1 MSSSATWK
9 RNLEL
14 RLTATGKVAYPNSF
28 LQFFRSPWSNVEG
41 GNLNKVFQATLVT
54 AEVLEKVDLS
64 EVKLRTIISEEDY
77 LSYKDFWITD
87 NVIISVL
94 KWLWLI
100 SCFKNCDLLT
110 CVIGNFGSVACCYN
124 DHISDG

>member
-1 MSSSATWK
+1 M
-9 RNLEL
+9 
-14 RLTATGKVAYPNSF
+14 
-28 LQFFRSPWSNVEG
+28 EG

-64 EVKLRTIISEEDY
+64 EVKLRTIFQRKTTCRTKIF
-77 LSYKDFWITD
+77 LITD

-110 CVIGNFGSVACCYN
+110 CVIGNFGSVACSYN